1 MSLETIH
8 GLVYATSLTPAAQAA
23 FVEVRSLH
31 ETLASNEVV
40 ELEKSVWYEMYSK
53 KPQVTAAVASYLV
66 GRPLDDERIEFVL
79 KNEQRVSVVSGLL
92 YANKLTQEQMLR
104 AIALK
109 KIGGTLAEI
118 LCKQYAHRDPSID
131 VSVRTAVAKAAG
143 IAPHA
148 ELLAGSLD
156 TTEQD
161 VRDLFAHPNFGSR
174 IPMGS
179 KSSLTRLLYCFP
191 AVLDICLAPGAK
203 SSLLQLA
210 CGSVHLR
217 TQAMQ
222 DAAIDAAL
230 CLPDDPAHGQ
240 YQMLALANLPFATDH
255 TLDRLAQHPSST
267 VRESVAARRSKKRP
281 SVTTDLREV
290 DDPAVLSWLVKR
302 CLPTRM
308 EGSYTPAKAH
318 ELCDL
323 VRNPNL
329 GTEHALSL
337 GSAIVTD
344 FVIEETFTA
353 AERNEMLAILEGFLI
368 NVQWRDKFRVIH
380 EEDSPIY
387 AVRHSRPRVAGQV
400 TDLATGC
407 DALVAHLRNNFATQG
422 ITYMATRDLTTTQ
435 WRMVIELAPMMQ
447 NITVGELTSLVSTY

>member
-1 MSLETIH
+1 MSLDTIH
-8 GLVYATSLTPAAQAA
+8 GLVYATPLTPAAQAA

-31 ETLASNEVV
+31 ETLASNEVT
-40 ELEKSVWYEMYSK
+40 ELEKSVWYDMYSK

-79 KNEQRVSVVSGLL
+79 KNETRVSVVSGLL
-92 YANKLTQEQMLR
+92 YANKLNPEQMLR
-104 AIALK
+104 AITLK

-118 LCKQYAHRDPSID
+118 LCKQYAHRDPSLD
-131 VSVRTAVAKAAG
+131 VSVRIAVAKAAG

-148 ELLAGSLD
+148 ELLAESSD

-161 VRDLFAHPNFGSR
+161 VRDLFSHPDFGSR
-174 IPMGS
+174 MPTGA

-191 AVLDICLAPGAK
+191 AVLDVCLAKGAK
-203 SSLLQLA
+203 APLLQLA

-217 TQAMQ
+217 TQEMQ

-230 CLPDDPAHGQ
+230 ALSEDNGQ
-240 YQMLALANLPFATDH
+240 YQMLALANLPFATER
-255 TLDRLAQHPSST
+255 TLDRLAQHPKT
-267 VRESVAARRSKKRP
+267 VVCESVAARRQKKRP
-281 SVTTDLREV
+281 TVTTDLSEV
-290 DDPAVLSWLVKR
+290 TDPAVISWLVKR
-302 CLPTRM
+302 CLPHRM

-329 GTEHALSL
+329 GVEHALSMGTAL
-337 GSAIVTD
+337 LTD
-344 FVIEETFTA
+344 YGLEETFTV
-353 AERNEMLAILEGFLI
+353 AERNEMLGILEVILTD
-368 NVQWRDKFRVIH
+368 VQWRDKFRTVH
-380 EEDSPIY
+380 EADVPVY
-387 AVRHSRPRVAGQV
+387 RVRESRPRVAGQV
-400 TDLATGC
+400 NDSDTGC
-407 DALVAHLRNNFATQG
+407 DALVIHLRNNFPTQG
-422 ITYMATRDLTTTQ
+422 VTYMATRDLTTPQ